1 MKPRRGLAL
10 AAGIASIALLLLL
23 LAAAV
28 VMQPQRLARLV
39 LGGVGDGLGLD
50 ISFEGEAR
58 YRLRGTPMLEV
69 HAVAVRRP
77 GEAEPLLRASRVL
90 VALPWSSLR
99 TRAAPLALERIEL
112 DAPVLDLPRLQAWL
126 ASRPPGGG
134 GLPSLSDGVTVRDGR
149 VLAHGWEVHD
159 LQLRLPGFRADA
171 PLAAHARG
179 SLALASPA
187 RIHFD
192 LQLAA
197 SRPANGAGI
206 GVQGRVNVEHAG
218 WTLPAYITASGPLRI
233 ADGRVHVTPLRFGA
247 RAEFRGDG
255 EPLAFAL
262 GAHGP
267 LRLRNGTWTLVPLAL
282 ALRGDGV
289 VPVFDAGGRA
299 ALGPA
304 LLLELEGAMADW
316 PEAWPALPA
325 PLGASTSALAFS
337 LGYAGASDLSDPARL
352 HLSRD
357 QARADIDART
367 FEVLD
372 WMDAAASGSPLP
384 PLRARASAPR
394 IEVPG
399 GTLHGLEISIE
410 PGDPQ

>member
-1 MKPRRGLAL
+1 MRLRRGLAL
-10 AAGIASIALLLLL
+10 AAGIAGIALLLVV
-23 LAAAV
+23 LAAAL

-69 HAVAVRRP
+69 HGVVVRQP
-77 GEAEPLLRASRVL
+77 GDAEPLLRASRVL
-90 VALPWSSLR
+90 VALPWSTVR
-99 TRAAPLALERIEL
+99 TRGAPLALERIEL

-126 ASRPPGGG
+126 ASRPPGEG

-149 VLAHGWEVHD
+149 VFADGWELQG

-179 SLALASPA
+179 SLAIASPA
-187 RIHFD
+187 RIHFN
-192 LQLAA
+192 LHLAA
-197 SRPANGAGI
+197 SKPANGVGI
-206 GVQGRVNVEHAG
+206 GVRGRVRVEHAD
-218 WTLPAYITASGPLRI
+218 WSLPAFVIASGPLRI
-233 ADGRVHVTPLRFGA
+233 TDGRVHVTPLRLGA
-247 RAEFRGDG
+247 HAEFRGDG
-255 EPLAFAL
+255 EPFVFAL

-267 LRLRNGTWTLVPLAL
+267 LRLRNGSWTLVPLGV

-289 VPVFDAGGRA
+289 VPTFHAHGRA
-299 ALGPA
+299 ALGRA
-304 LLLELEGAMADW
+304 LLLELEGAMAEW

-325 PLGASTSALAFS
+325 PLGTSTSPLAFS
-337 LGYAGASDLSDPARL
+337 LDYAGAMDLADPANLR
-352 HLSRD
+352 LSRD
-357 QARADIDART
+357 EARAEIDART
-367 FEVLD
+367 FDVLE
-372 WMDAAASGSPLP
+372 WMDAAAAGSPLP

-399 GTLHGLEISIE
+399 GTLRGVEISID
-410 PGDPQ
+410 PGDAQ

>member
-10 AAGIASIALLLLL
+10 AAGIAGIALLLLV
-23 LAAAV
+23 LAAAL

-39 LGGVGDGLGLD
+39 LGGVGDGLGLE
-50 ISFEGEAR
+50 ITFEGQAR

-99 TRAAPLALERIEL
+99 TRAEPLALERIEL

-126 ASRPPGGG
+126 ALRPTGGG
-134 GLPSLSDGVTVRDGR
+134 GLPSLSEGVTVRDGR
-149 VLAHGWEVHD
+149 VLADGWEVRD

-179 SLALASPA
+179 SLFLASPT

-192 LQLAA
+192 LHAA
-197 SRPANGAGI
+197 ATRPANGAGI
-206 GVQGRVNVEHAG
+206 GVRGPVRVEHAD
-218 WTLPAYITASGPLRI
+218 WTLPAFITASGPLQI

-247 RAEFRGDG
+247 DAEFRGEG
-255 EPLAFAL
+255 APLVFAL

-267 LRLRNGTWTLVPLAL
+267 LRLRDGTWTLVPLTV
-282 ALRGDGV
+282 ALRGQGV
-289 VPVFDAGGRA
+289 VPMFNATGRA

-304 LLLELEGAMADW
+304 LLLDLEGAMADW
-316 PEAWPALPA
+316 PDAWPALPA
-325 PLGASTSALAFS
+325 PLGASTSPFAFALR
-337 LGYAGASDLSDPARL
+337 YAGAMDLTDPASL
-352 HLSRD
+352 HASRD
-357 QARADIDART
+357 EARAEVDARV

-372 WMDAAASGSPLP
+372 WMDAAAAGSPLP

-399 GTLHGLEISIE
+399 GTLHGVELGID
-410 PGDPQ
+410 PGEAP

>member
-10 AAGIASIALLLLL
+10 AAGIAGIALLLLV

-50 ISFEGEAR
+50 ITFEGEAR
-58 YRLRGTPMLEV
+58 YRLRGTPMLEA

-77 GEAEPLLRASRVL
+77 GVAEPLLRASRVL
-90 VALPWSSLR
+90 VALPWSTVR
-99 TRAAPLALERIEL
+99 TRGAPLALERIEL

-126 ASRPPGGG
+126 ASRPPGEG

-149 VLAHGWEVHD
+149 VLADGWELQG
-159 LQLRLPGFRADA
+159 LQLRLPSFRANA

-179 SLALASPA
+179 SLATASPA
-187 RIHFD
+187 RVHFD

-206 GVQGRVNVEHAG
+206 GVKGRVRVEHAD
-218 WTLPAYITASGPLRI
+218 WTLPAYVTASGPLRI

-247 RAEFRGDG
+247 HAEFRGAG
-255 EPLAFAL
+255 EPLVFAL
-262 GAHGP
+262 GARGP
-267 LRLRNGTWTLVPLAL
+267 LRLRNGTWTLTPVSV

-289 VPVFDAGGRA
+289 VPGFDAHGRA

-304 LLLELEGAMADW
+304 LLVELQGAMAEW

-325 PLGASTSALAFS
+325 PLGRSSSPLAFS
-337 LGYAGASDLSDPARL
+337 LDYAGAMDLSDPARL
-352 HLSRD
+352 QLSRD
-357 QARADIDART
+357 EARAEIDARA

-372 WMDAAASGSPLP
+372 WMDAAAAGSPLP
-384 PLRARASAPR
+384 PLRARASAPL

-399 GTLHGLEISIE
+399 GTLHGVEISID
-410 PGDPQ
+410 PGDAQ